1 MAGILVGYARTS
13 SAEQQAGLEAQERD
27 LKAAGV
33 EKLFTE
39 QVSSVARRG
48 QLEAAIDFCREGD
61 TLVVTRPDRLSRGVA
76 DLLSIIERLEKK
88 NVALRILSFG
98 GGGAFDTS
106 NATSKLIMTIL
117 AGTAAWERAVM
128 LERQREGIAKAK
140 AAGKYKGR
148 APTARRQA
156 ETVRTLHAEGA
167 KVAEIVRQ
175 TGISR
180 ASVYR
185 CLNQNSAATTAEF

>member
-39 QVSSVARRG
+39 QVSSVAKRDR
-48 QLEAAIDFCREGD
+48 LEAAIDFCREGD
-61 TLVVTRPDRLSRGVA
+61 TLTVTRPDRLSRGVA
-76 DLLSIIERLEKK
+76 DLLNIIERLEKK
-88 NVALRILSFG
+88 GVALRILSFG
-98 GGGAFDTS
+98 GGGALDTS
-106 NATSKLIMTIL
+106 NATSKLILTIL
-117 AGTAAWERAVM
+117 AGTAAWERSVM
-128 LERQREGIAKAK
+128 LERQLEGIAKAK
-140 AAGKYKGR
+140 AEGKYKGR

-156 ETVRTLHAEGA
+156 ETVRALHAEGA

-175 TGISR
+175 VGISR

-185 CLNQNSAATTAEF
+185 CLGQNSAVT

>member
-1 MAGILVGYARTS
+1 MAGILIGYCRTS
-13 SAEQQAGLEAQERD
+13 SADQQAGLEAQERD

-33 EKLFTE
+33 EKLFSE
-39 QVSSVARRG
+39 KVSSVARRE
-48 QLEAAIDFCREGD
+48 QLEAAIDFSRSGD

-76 DLLSIIERLEKK
+76 DLLHIIERLEKK
-88 NVALRILSFG
+88 GVALRILSFG

-128 LERQREGIAKAK
+128 LERQLEGIAKAK

-148 APTARRQA
+148 APTARRQT
-156 ETVRTLHAEGA
+156 ERVRALHAEGA

-175 TGISR
+175 VGISR

-185 CLNQNSAATTAEF
+185 CLNSAA

>member
-1 MAGILVGYARTS
+1 MPGILVGYARTS

-39 QVSSVARRG
+39 QVSSVAKRDR
-48 QLEAAIDFCREGD
+48 LEAAIDFCREGD
-61 TLVVTRPDRLSRGVA
+61 TLTVTRPDRLSRGVA

-88 NVALRILSFG
+88 GVALRILSFG
-98 GGGAFDTS
+98 GGTLDTS
-106 NATSKLIMTIL
+106 NATSKLILTVL
-117 AGTAAWERAVM
+117 AATASWERSVM
-128 LERQREGIAKAK
+128 LERQLEGISKAK
-140 AAGKYKGR
+140 AEGKYRGR
-148 APTARRQA
+148 VPTARRQA
-156 ETVRTLHAEGA
+156 ETVRALHADGV

-175 TGISR
+175 VGISR

-185 CLNQNSAATTAEF
+185 CLGQNSAVA

>member
-1 MAGILVGYARTS
+1 MGGILVGYCRTS

-33 EKLFTE
+33 EKLFSE
-39 QVSSVARRG
+39 QVSSVAKRDR
-48 QLEAAIDFCREGD
+48 LEAAIEFCREGD
-61 TLVVTRPDRLSRGVA
+61 TLTVTRPDRLSRGVA
-76 DLLSIIERLEKK
+76 DLLGIIERLEKK
-88 NVALRILSFG
+88 DVALRILSFG
-98 GGGAFDTS
+98 GGTLDTS
-106 NATSKLIMTIL
+106 NATSKLILTVL
-117 AGTAAWERAVM
+117 AATAAWERSVM
-128 LERQREGIAKAK
+128 LERQLEGIAKAK
-140 AAGKYKGR
+140 AEGKYKGR

-175 TGISR
+175 VGISR

-185 CLNQNSAATTAEF
+185 CLGQNSAVTAAKF